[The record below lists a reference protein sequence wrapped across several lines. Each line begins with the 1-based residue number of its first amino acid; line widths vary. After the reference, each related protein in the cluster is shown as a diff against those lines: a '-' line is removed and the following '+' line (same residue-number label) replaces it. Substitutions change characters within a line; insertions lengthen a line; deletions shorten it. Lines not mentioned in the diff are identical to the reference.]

1 MTRRMGVE
9 EEFLIVDGGSG
20 HPLPLGEV
28 LEQLSDFPR
37 LTSEMKQEQIETC
50 TLPRILLAELADDIS
65 AGRKSADA
73 AARRAGARAAALATS
88 PLPVESTI
96 APGERCAQL
105 MERFGLTAVEQ
116 LTGGCHV
123 HVEIES
129 EEEGVAILDRIRI
142 WLPVLLAISANSPYW
157 NDVDSSYASYR
168 WQAWSRWPTTGAADI
183 YGSAADY
190 HREMGQILS
199 SGVPL
204 DKANLYLDA
213 RLSHK
218 HPTVEVRVADV
229 CLFADD
235 TVLLAAL
242 VRGLAET
249 AARQWRDGMDPVPA
263 SARQLQLASWQASRY
278 GLEGELAD
286 PLTGKP
292 RAAFEVVTALLED
305 LRPVLEEQ
313 GEFNTV
319 EFLLFQVLSRGTG
332 AAVQRESYA
341 RGASTRDVVADA
353 VRITSLAATPLRAA
367 TAANDLH
374 QGAQ

>member
-9 EEFLIVDGGSG
+9 EEFLIVDGESG
-20 HPLPLGEV
+20 NPLPLGEV

-50 TLPRILLAELADDIS
+50 TLPRVTLAELADDIS
-65 AGRKSADA
+65 VGRNSADA
-73 AARRAGARAAALATS
+73 AAKRAGASAVALATS

-96 APGERCAQL
+96 APGERCARL

-157 NDVDSSYASYR
+157 NGVDSSYASYR
-168 WQAWSRWPTTGAADI
+168 WQAWTRWPTTGAADI
-183 YGSAADY
+183 YGSAAAY
-190 HREMGQILS
+190 HHEIGQILG

-204 DKANLYLDA
+204 DKANLYFDA

-218 HPTVEVRVADV
+218 HPTIEVRVADV

-249 AARQWRDGMDPVPA
+249 AARQWRNGVRPVPTPTN
-263 SARQLQLASWQASRY
+263 RLQLASWQASRY

-292 RAAFEVVTALLED
+292 RAAFEVVTALLD
-305 LRPVLEEQ
+305 HLRPVLKEQ
-313 GEFNTV
+313 GEFNAV
-319 EFLLFQVLSRGTG
+319 EFLLLQVQSRGTG
-332 AAVQRESYA
+332 AAVQRASYA
-341 RGASTRDVVADA
+341 RRPSTREVVADA
-353 VRITSLAATPLRAA
+353 IRFTRLPATPFETS
-367 TAANDLH
+367 TAVH
-374 QGAQ
+374 

>member
-1 MTRRMGVE
+1 MTRRVGVE
-9 EEFLIVDGGSG
+9 EEFLIVDGENGN
-20 HPLPLGEV
+20 PLPLGDV

-50 TLPRILLAELADDIS
+50 TLPRITLADLAEDIS
-65 AGRKSADA
+65 AGRNSADA
-73 AARRAGARAAALATS
+73 AARRAGARAVALATS
-88 PLPVESTI
+88 PLPVKSTI

-105 MERFGLTAVEQ
+105 VERFGLTAVEQ

-129 EEEGVAILDRIRI
+129 EEEGVAILDRIRV

-157 NDVDSSYASYR
+157 NGVDSSYASYR
-168 WQAWSRWPTTGAADI
+168 WQAWSRWPTTGPAAI
-183 YGSAADY
+183 YGSAAAY
-190 HREMGQILS
+190 HHEIGQILS
-199 SGVPL
+199 SNVPL
-204 DKANLYLDA
+204 DKANLYFDA

-235 TVLLAAL
+235 AVLLAAL

-249 AARQWRDGMDPVPA
+249 AARQWRDDVSPVPA
-263 SARQLQLASWQASRY
+263 SATHLRLASWQASRY
-278 GLEGELAD
+278 GLEGDLAD

-292 RAAFEVVTALLED
+292 RRAFEVAVALLD
-305 LRPVLEEQ
+305 HLRPVLEEQ
-313 GEFNTV
+313 GEFSTV

-332 AAVQRESYA
+332 AAVQRDSCA
-341 RGASTRDVVADA
+341 RGASMQDVITDA
-353 VRITSLAATPLRAA
+353 VHITCLPASRLQAA
-367 TAANDLH
+367 TAV
-374 QGAQ
+374 G

>member
-9 EEFLIVDGGSG
+9 EEFLIVDGESG
-20 HPLPLGEV
+20 KPLPLGEV

-50 TLPRILLAELADDIS
+50 TLPRVTLAEIADDIT
-65 AGRKSADA
+65 AGRKSADS
-73 AARRAGARAAALATS
+73 AARRAGARAVALATS
-88 PLPVESTI
+88 ALPVESTI
-96 APGERCAQL
+96 APGERCGQL

-129 EEEGVAILDRIRI
+129 EEEGVAILDRVRI

-157 NDVDSSYASYR
+157 NGVDSGYASYR
-168 WQAWSRWPTTGAADI
+168 WQAWRRWPTTGAAGI
-183 YGSAADY
+183 YGSAAAY
-190 HREMGQILS
+190 HREIGQILS

-249 AARQWRDGMDPVPA
+249 AARQWRDGVSPFPT
-263 SARQLQLASWQASRY
+263 SATQLQLASWQASRY
-278 GLEGELAD
+278 GLQGELAD
-286 PLTGKP
+286 PITGKP
-292 RAAFEVVTALLED
+292 RGAFEVVTALMD
-305 LRPVLEEQ
+305 HLRPVLEEQ

-332 AAVQRESYA
+332 AAVQRGSYA
-341 RGASTRDVVADA
+341 RGASTRDVVTDA
-353 VRITSLAATPLRAA
+353 VHFTCLPVTPLRAA
-367 TAANDLH
+367 TNSSRLTL
-374 QGAQ
+374 